1 MLQKSKVLETL
12 EDLPDRFSMDEL
24 FEKMYVIEKI
34 ERGLEEMSNGETI
47 SEEELDKEIDSWF
60 K

>member
-1 MLQKSKVLETL
+1 MLQKSKVLETV

-34 ERGLEEMSNGETI
+34 EKGLEQVRNGETI
-47 SEEELDKEIDSWF
+47 YEEDLDEEIESWF

>member
-1 MLQKSKVLETL
+1 MLQKSKVLETV

-34 ERGLEEMSNGETI
+34 EKGLEQVRNGETV
-47 SEEELDKEIDSWF
+47 SEEDLDEEIESWF

>member
-1 MLQKSKVLETL
+1 MLQKSKVLETV

-34 ERGLEEMSNGETI
+34 EKGIEQVRNDETI
-47 SEEELDKEIDSWF
+47 SEEDLDKEIEKWF

>member
-1 MLQKSKVLETL
+1 MLQKSKVLETV

-24 FEKMYVIEKI
+24 FEKMYVTEKI
-34 ERGLEEMSNGETI
+34 EKGLEQVRNGETV
-47 SEEELDKEIDSWF
+47 SEEDLDEEIESWF

>member
-1 MLQKSKVLETL
+1 
-12 EDLPDRFSMDEL
+12 MDEL

-34 ERGLEEMSNGETI
+34 EKGLEQVRNGETV
-47 SEEELDKEIDSWF
+47 SEEDLDEEIESWF